1 MLKLGIVGTG
11 MMAGIIAEACQFA
24 GLNVHSVL
32 SRSQNAL
39 NAFCQKFNIPPDRG
53 FCDSSKFFSDPKL
66 DAVYIATPTSTK
78 EELLRICIQYRK
90 HALIEKPFP
99 DSDVFMSLLS
109 ESERLGLVWLDAAHY
124 IHNPF
129 HNRLKQEIERYVGP
143 INRICA
149 SFIWPDTDRGQIKF
163 SPELEP
169 YGALGDLGWYPAR
182 IISEFID
189 VSQLETISSFLIKN
203 KKGAII
209 ETNAT
214 GYTSDNITFTSS
226 ASYRGSVCE
235 QSCVISGEKGQL
247 TVNDFVM
254 PYCGSFVYG
263 EMMNEMTIKIAHG
276 LKPLLDKTEKTF
288 VFTERQHITMLK
300 NFSEYTIGCARENLL
315 SHQNVCINTINLLRN
330 IKNTA
335 SSIIA

>member
-11 MMAGIIAEACQFA
+11 MMAGIIAEACPLA
-24 GLNVHSVL
+24 GVNVHSVL
-32 SRSQNAL
+32 SRTPNAL
-39 NAFCQKFNIPPDRG
+39 DAFCQKFNVPRDRG
-53 FCDSSKFFSDPKL
+53 FSDLSRFFSDPQL

-78 EELLRICIQYRK
+78 EELLRMCIQHRK

-99 DSDVFMSLLS
+99 DSDGFLSLLS
-109 ESERLGLVWLDAAHY
+109 ESDRLGLVWLDAAHY

-129 HNRLKQEIERYVGP
+129 HSRIREEIETYVGS

-182 IISEFID
+182 VISEFID
-189 VSQLETISSFLIKN
+189 VNHLETTSSFLIKN
-203 KKGAII
+203 QRGAVI
-209 ETNAT
+209 EMNAA
-214 GYTSDNITFTSS
+214 GYTADDITFTSS

-235 QSCVISGEKGQL
+235 QTCIISGEKGQL

-263 EMMNEMTIKIAHG
+263 QMMKQMSIKISHG
-276 LKPLLDKTEKTF
+276 LKPLIDTTEKGF

-300 NFSEYTIGCARENLL
+300 KFSEYTIGSAHERLL
-315 SHQNVCINTINLLRN
+315 SHQNVCINTIKLLRN
-330 IKNTA
+330 INNNA
-335 SSIIA
+335 SIITA